1 MITPR
6 YPSCYQINTRVWL
19 TEISHKLGRAATLD
33 DIPDIAFDRL
43 GEFGFDWVWFLSV
56 WQTGLVGRCV
66 ARATRSGGRDFKRRY
81 PTSRRGHRGF
91 RVRHRR
97 LHHTR
102 RSGRRCRSGP
112 PARETPPARPT
123 VDARLRSQ
131 SYCFGSFLGGGL
143 SRLLRTRQPTGP
155 GPASRK
161 LYASP
166 KQARRSDSR
175 LRTRSIFSGLAGH
188 PSTQLRQPS
197 HAGSDDRGT
206 GESRRAM

>member
-66 ARATRSGGRDFKRRY
+66 VAPQPEVAEGISRDATRLA
-81 PTSRRGHRGF
+81 RRGHRGF

-112 PARETPPARPT
+112 PARETPPARP
-123 VDARLRSQ
+123 D
-131 SYCFGSFLGGGL
+131 G
-143 SRLLRTRQPTGP
+143 
-155 GPASRK
+155 
-161 LYASP
+161 
-166 KQARRSDSR
+166 
-175 LRTRSIFSGLAGH
+175 
-188 PSTQLRQPS
+188 
-197 HAGSDDRGT
+197 
-206 GESRRAM
+206 